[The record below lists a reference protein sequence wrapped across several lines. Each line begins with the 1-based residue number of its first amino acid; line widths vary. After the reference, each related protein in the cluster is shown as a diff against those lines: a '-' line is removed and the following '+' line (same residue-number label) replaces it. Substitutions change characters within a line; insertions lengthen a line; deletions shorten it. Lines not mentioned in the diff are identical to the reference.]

1 MSNFMASP
9 PEYSTPPVPDTEN
22 KLYLHPLSSKEQER
36 LNRPQQNGRKRL
48 IKGTGFVEKDLWD
61 WLMLIGVI
69 AIPIALA
76 FGTLQFSQQQALS
89 SRQASERQH
98 QTDIQIAN
106 DQQQEATL
114 QSYLDHISDL
124 LLNHKLLA
132 SKNSEDEV
140 RDVARIWTL
149 TALQRLDPTRKKVVL
164 KFLYEAGLIGGY
176 ESINGSGKRLDA
188 IVALNDA
195 DLSGIKLGGVNLSY
209 VNLSG
214 ANLRDADLSQAN
226 LNYADLSG
234 ANLSSGTNL
243 GGAILSFADLSGANL
258 GGTNLDGA
266 ILSSADLRGADVS
279 HADLRDSTLIETNL
293 SEATLGGANLSSADL
308 SEAHLKSVLL
318 YKANLNGADLGYT
331 DLSEANLNGAD
342 LSSANLGGADLNGA
356 DLSQAD
362 LSGAQDLTQEQLD
375 KAKTLKGAT
384 MPDGSKH
391 P

>member
-1 MSNFMASP
+1 MA
-9 PEYSTPPVPDTEN
+9 TEN
-22 KLYLHPLSSKEQER
+22 NIWIPPSSTKDPER
-36 LNRPQQNGRKRL
+36 LNRHQQNGRKRF
-48 IKGTGFVEKDLWD
+48 IKGTGFTERALWD
-61 WLMLIGVI
+61 WLMLLGVL
-69 AIPIALA
+69 AIPVAVA
-76 FGTLQFSQQQALS
+76 FGTLLFSQQLTQSSQA
-89 SRQASERQH
+89 ASERQH

-106 DQQQEATL
+106 EQQQEATL
-114 QSYLDHISDL
+114 QIYLDHISDL

-132 SKNSEDEV
+132 SKHSGNEV

-149 TALQRLDPTRKKVVL
+149 TALRRLDPTRKRVVL

-176 ESINGSGKRLDA
+176 DSINGSGKRLDA

-214 ANLRDADLSQAN
+214 ANLRNADLSQAN

-234 ANLSSGTNL
+234 ANMSSGTNL
-243 GGAILSFADLSGANL
+243 GGAILSFADLSGANM
-258 GGTNLDGA
+258 
-266 ILSSADLRGADVS
+266 SQ
-279 HADLRDSTLIETNL
+279 ADLRDSTLIETNL

-331 DLSEANLNGAD
+331 DLSEANLNGAN
-342 LSSANLGGADLNGA
+342 LSSANLGGADLSGA

>member
-1 MSNFMASP
+1 MA
-9 PEYSTPPVPDTEN
+9 TEN
-22 KLYLHPLSSKEQER
+22 NLWIPPSSSKDPER
-36 LNRPQQNGRKRL
+36 LNRHQQNGRKRF
-48 IKGTGFVEKDLWD
+48 IKGTGFTERALWD
-61 WLMLIGVI
+61 WLMLLGVL
-69 AIPIALA
+69 AIPVAVA
-76 FGTLQFSQQQALS
+76 FGTLLFSQQLTQSSQA
-89 SRQASERQH
+89 ASERQH

-106 DQQQEATL
+106 EQQQEATL
-114 QSYLDHISDL
+114 QIYLDHISDL

-132 SKNSEDEV
+132 SKHSGNEV

-149 TALQRLDPTRKKVVL
+149 TALQRLDPTRKRVVL

-176 ESINGSGKRLDA
+176 DSINGSGKRLDA

-214 ANLRDADLSQAN
+214 ANLRNADLSQAN
-226 LNYADLSG
+226 LNSADLSG
-234 ANLSSGTNL
+234 
-243 GGAILSFADLSGANL
+243 
-258 GGTNLDGA
+258 
-266 ILSSADLRGADVS
+266 
-279 HADLRDSTLIETNL
+279 
-293 SEATLGGANLSSADL
+293 
-308 SEAHLKSVLL
+308 AHLKSVLL

-331 DLSEANLNGAD
+331 DLSEANLNGAN
-342 LSSANLGGADLNGA
+342 LSSANLGGADLSGA

>member
-1 MSNFMASP
+1 MA
-9 PEYSTPPVPDTEN
+9 TEN
-22 KLYLHPLSSKEQER
+22 NLWIPPSSSKDPER
-36 LNRPQQNGRKRL
+36 LNRHQQNGRKRF
-48 IKGTGFVEKDLWD
+48 IKGTGFTERALWD
-61 WLMLIGVI
+61 WLMLLGVL
-69 AIPIALA
+69 AIPVAVA
-76 FGTLQFSQQQALS
+76 FGTLLFSQQLTQSSQA
-89 SRQASERQH
+89 ASERQH

-106 DQQQEATL
+106 EQQQEATL
-114 QSYLDHISDL
+114 QIYLDHISDL

-132 SKNSEDEV
+132 SKHSGNEV

-149 TALQRLDPTRKKVVL
+149 TALRRLDPTRKRVVL

-176 ESINGSGKRLDA
+176 DSINGSGKRLDA

-214 ANLRDADLSQAN
+214 ANLRNADLSQAN

-266 ILSSADLRGADVS
+266 ILSSADLSGADLS

-331 DLSEANLNGAD
+331 DLSEANLNGAN